1 MRILIVEDDAALA
14 DMLGRS
20 LREAGYAVDVAAD
33 GDAAVAQASVNTYDA
48 VILDVGLPLRD
59 GTSVARE
66 LRAGRNAVAIMMLT
80 ARDAVRDRVSGLDA
94 GADDYVTK
102 PFALDEVHARL
113 RALLRRPAGVLPD
126 RLTVGTLVVDT
137 AAQRATRDGEPVSLT
152 TKEYVLLE
160 YLARN
165 AGRVIGRAELTEH
178 VWDENH
184 DPFSNALEVYVNR
197 LRAKIDGGRPD
208 KLIHT
213 HRGAGYRL
221 GEPAPFDGG
230 TKRGPS

>member
-1 MRILIVEDDAALA
+1 MRLLIVEDDAALA
-14 DMLGRS
+14 DMLARS
-20 LREAGYAVDVAAD
+20 LREAGYAVDTAPD
-33 GDAAVAQASVNTYDA
+33 GEAAVVQAAVNDYDA
-48 VILDVGLPLRD
+48 IVLDVGLPRAD

-66 LRAGRNAVAIMMLT
+66 LRRRGNTAAILMLT
-80 ARDAVRDRVSGLDA
+80 ARDAVRDRVAGLDA

-102 PFALDEVHARL
+102 PFSLDEVQARL
-113 RALLRRPAGVLPD
+113 RALLRRPARVLHD
-126 RLTVGTLVVDT
+126 RLVIDDLEVDT
-137 AAQRATRDGEPVSLT
+137 AAQNATRARQPISLT

-160 YLARN
+160 YMARN

-184 DPFSNALEVYVNR
+184 DPFSNALEVYINR
-197 LRAKIDGGRPD
+197 LRGKVDGNHAR

-221 GEPAPFDGG
+221 GDGPAADG
-230 TKRGPS
+230 

>member
-1 MRILIVEDDAALA
+1 MRLLIVEDDASLR
-14 DMLGRS
+14 DMLARG

-33 GDAAVAQASVNTYDA
+33 GEAAIVQAAVNPYDA
-48 VILDVGLPLRD
+48 IVLDVGLPRRD

-66 LRAGRNAVAIMMLT
+66 LRRRGIASAILMLT
-80 ARDAVRDRVSGLDA
+80 ARDAVRDRIAGLDA

-102 PFALDEVHARL
+102 PFSLDEVTARL
-113 RALLRRPAGVLPD
+113 RALLRRPPRILAD
-126 RLTVGTLVVDT
+126 RLVVDDLEVDT
-137 AAQRATRDGEPVSLT
+137 AAQRVTRAGRPVSLT

-184 DPFSNALEVYVNR
+184 DPFSNALEVYINR
-197 LRAKIDGGRPD
+197 LRSKVDSQSDR

-213 HRGAGYRL
+213 QRGAGYRL
-221 GEPAPFDGG
+221 GAPEADG
-230 TKRGPS
+230 

>member
-1 MRILIVEDDAALA
+1 
-14 DMLGRS
+14 
-20 LREAGYAVDVAAD
+20 
-33 GDAAVAQASVNTYDA
+33 
-48 VILDVGLPLRD
+48 LPRRD
-59 GTSVARE
+59 GTAVARE
-66 LRAGRNAVAIMMLT
+66 LRARGNPAPILMLT

-113 RALLRRPAGVLPD
+113 RALLRRPSRVLAD
-126 RLTVGTLVVDT
+126 RLVVADLVVDT
-137 AAQRATRDGEPVSLT
+137 AAQHATRAGRTLPLT

-160 YLARN
+160 YMARN

-184 DPFSNALEVYVNR
+184 DPISNALEVYVNR
-197 LRAKIDGGRPD
+197 LRGKVDGDRGD

-221 GEPAPFDGG
+221 GEPQIPHE
-230 TKRGPS
+230 